1 MTTITLE
8 IPVQWK
14 NLLSASGESE
24 LRIPLEPGALD
35 WGGFVKEMTE
45 KYPDLAQR
53 LLSDSGG
60 LAPGIAIAVNEEMF
74 GSGGVPKARSFAHG
88 DVISVL
94 IPFAGG

>member
-8 IPVQWK
+8 IPVQWED
-14 NLLSASGESE
+14 LLSAAGESGPP
-24 LRIPLEPGALD
+24 IPLELGALD
-35 WGGFVKEMTE
+35 WDGFVKELTE
-45 KYPDLAQR
+45 NYPDLAKR

-74 GSGGVPKARSFAHG
+74 GSSGVLKARSFEHG
-88 DVISVL
+88 DVVSVI